1 LEDLPLFAATNPAPE
16 GVATPST
23 LEQALLDLDP
33 DQLTPREA
41 LDFVYALKKM
51 L

>member
-1 LEDLPLFAATNPAPE
+1 LPLFAATSPALE
-16 GVATPST
+16 AVSTPST